1 MHTSKTSIQILA
13 NILRQNDLDRVVF
26 SPGSRNA
33 PLVIELCNSD
43 FFDTI
48 SLPDERC
55 AAFFA
60 MGQAQW
66 TRKPSI
72 ICCTS
77 GTASLNYAPA
87 IAEAYYQGIPLLVL
101 TADRPQEWIDHGE
114 GQSIRQQD
122 IYHNYIKGSYQLPQ
136 NVSNDQQQW
145 YCNRLINEAINLA
158 NEGKKGPV
166 HINIPFSEPLY
177 ETCSDI
183 TINTRKIDRI
193 SKQNSIGTDDLKELN
208 SKWKSSQKRMILCGL
223 LPPTDGLN
231 SILSNMAANGN
242 TAIVIENTSNL
253 QDRAFNPCIDRS
265 LTLIKNDQIDEFVPD
280 VLISIGGAIV
290 SKRLKALFREHP
302 PKEHWH
308 IGNSVNA
315 QDMFQCL
322 TKDIQA
328 SPSHVLSELSNEN
341 QELNSG
347 FGHKWLGLFHQSA
360 IKHQEYLEQVS
371 FSDLKAYEIVLDSI
385 PEGSHIHMS
394 NSTGVRYVQL
404 FNTIQGAKY
413 FCNRG
418 TSGIDGSTSTAL
430 GSTYVCGKN
439 TVLLTGDLS
448 FFYDSNAFWN
458 TPVKEN
464 FKVIIF
470 NNSGGNIFRIIN
482 GPSETDQLESFF
494 ETRHNLNA
502 KPVAELYGLK
512 YSAAHDQNELEEKLF
527 EFFSSEN
534 TTCEILEIFT
544 DSELSPKAL
553 KSYFDYLKY

>member
-1 MHTSKTSIQILA
+1 MHSSKTSIQILA
-13 NILRQNDLDRVVF
+13 NILQQNDLDQVVF

-33 PLVIELCNSD
+33 PLVIEFCNSD
-43 FFDTI
+43 FFNAI

-66 TRKPSI
+66 TRQASI

-114 GQSIRQQD
+114 GQSIRQQN
-122 IYHNYIKGSYQLPQ
+122 IYENYIKGSYQLPQ
-136 NVSNDQQQW
+136 DISNDQQQW

-158 NEGKKGPV
+158 HDQKKGPV

-177 ETCSDI
+177 ETESKVH
-183 TINTRKIDRI
+183 INTRKIDRI
-193 SKQNSIGTDDLKELN
+193 AENNGLNESDLTALKAQWN
-208 SKWKSSQKRMILCGL
+208 SSQKKMILCGQ
-223 LPPTDGLN
+223 LPPVDGLN
-231 SILSNMAANGN
+231 NILADIASDGN

-253 QDRAFNPCIDRS
+253 QDKNFNPCIDRS
-265 LTLIKNDQIDEFVPD
+265 LALIKHDQVKDFIPD
-280 VLISIGGAIV
+280 ILISIGGAIV
-290 SKRLKALFREHP
+290 SKKLKALFREHP

-308 IGNSVNA
+308 VGHSVNA

-322 TKDIQA
+322 TKDIQVDPKQLLA
-328 SPSHVLSELSNEN
+328 QLSDK
-341 QELNSG
+341 QALNSG

-360 IKHQEYLEQVS
+360 IKHEEYLQQAP
-371 FSDLKAYEIVLDSI
+371 FSDLKAYEIVLDCI
-385 PEGSHIHMS
+385 PEGNQIHMS

-404 FNTIQGAKY
+404 FNTIRGANY

-430 GSTYVCGKN
+430 GSAYSSRKK

-458 TPVKEN
+458 TPVREN
-464 FKVIIF
+464 FKVVIF
-470 NNSGGNIFRIIN
+470 NNSGGNIFRIID
-482 GPSETDQLESFF
+482 GPSKTDQLESFF
-494 ETRHNLNA
+494 ETRHNLTA
-502 KPVAELYGLK
+502 EPIAELYGLK
-512 YSAAHDQNELEEKLF
+512 YSSAKDEKSLENQLQS
-527 EFFSSEN
+527 FFAPDN
-534 TTCEILEIFT
+534 TTCEILEVFT
-544 DSELSPKAL
+544 DSEISPKAL